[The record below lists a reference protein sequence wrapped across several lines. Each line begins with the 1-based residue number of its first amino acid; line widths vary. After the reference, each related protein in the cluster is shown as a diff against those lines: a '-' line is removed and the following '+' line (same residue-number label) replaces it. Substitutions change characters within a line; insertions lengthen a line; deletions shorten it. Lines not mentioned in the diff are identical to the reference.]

1 MVIANVQMISRLKSA
16 KIVLSTTAGGW
27 MPIDKKIVYNKKKR
41 KRPLILVTN
50 DDGIH
55 SHGIRILAK
64 HLRKLGDVYVVA
76 PDQER
81 SAASHSLTLHRPLRI
96 EKISPYFYAVDGTP
110 TDCINLGINAIMKEQ
125 PTLIVSGINRGPNLG
140 DDVHYS
146 GTVSAAVEGGIF
158 EIPSIAMSLV
168 TRTKFQFESAA
179 HFGAKLAAKVLK
191 KGLPKGVILN
201 VNVPNLPKTRIKGF
215 QYTILGN
222 RNYSDIIVEKV
233 DPRGRKYYWIGGDEV
248 DSEELAGSDCTAVAN
263 GYVSVTPIRV
273 NLTATGFLKELK
285 KWGI

>member
-1 MVIANVQMISRLKSA
+1 
-16 KIVLSTTAGGW
+16 
-27 MPIDKKIVYNKKKR
+27 MPVDKKIVYNKSKR
-41 KRPLILVTN
+41 TKPLILVTN

-55 SHGIRILAK
+55 SNGIRILAK
-64 HLRKLGDVYVVA
+64 HLRRLGDVFVVA

-96 EKISPYFYAVDGTP
+96 EKISPRFYSVDGTP

-125 PTLIVSGINRGPNLG
+125 PALIVSGINRGPNLG

-158 EIPSIAMSLV
+158 DIPSIAVSLV
-168 TRTKFQFESAA
+168 ARSKFQFESAA
-179 HFGAKLAAKVLK
+179 FFAERLAARVLK
-191 KGLPKGVILN
+191 KGLPNGVILN
-201 VNVPNLPKTRIKGF
+201 MNVPNLPRNRINGVKF
-215 QYTILGN
+215 TILGN

-248 DSEELAGSDCTAVAN
+248 DSEELTGSDCTAISE
-263 GYVSVTPIRV
+263 GFVSVTPIRV
-273 NLTATGFLKELK
+273 DLTAAGFLKELK
-285 KWGI
+285 KWRI